1 MLVLRAVV
9 AGAATFRV
17 HCKPRNADHPG
28 APSLRAAAPLLQ
40 GLFELAAKTY
50 AARRTMQG
58 SLDGADEVALAD
70 ILAADLATSG
80 ASSNGNGSSSSRG
93 SGSSRAKSRRSR
105 SDRAPSVREEIDA
118 W

>member
-58 SLDGADEVALAD
+58 SLDGAEEVALAD
-70 ILAADLATSG
+70 ILAADLAT
-80 ASSNGNGSSSSRG
+80 SSNGNGSSSSRG

-105 SDRAPSVREEIDA
+105 SDRAPTVREEIDA

>member
-1 MLVLRAVV
+1 ML
-9 AGAATFRV
+9 T
-17 HCKPRNADHPG
+17 KW
-28 APSLRAAAPLLQ
+28 APHLCLLPPPLLQ

-58 SLDGADEVALAD
+58 SLDGAEEVALAD
-70 ILAADLATSG
+70 ILAADLAT
-80 ASSNGNGSSSSRG
+80 SSNGNGSSSSRG

-105 SDRAPSVREEIDA
+105 SDRAPTVREEIDA